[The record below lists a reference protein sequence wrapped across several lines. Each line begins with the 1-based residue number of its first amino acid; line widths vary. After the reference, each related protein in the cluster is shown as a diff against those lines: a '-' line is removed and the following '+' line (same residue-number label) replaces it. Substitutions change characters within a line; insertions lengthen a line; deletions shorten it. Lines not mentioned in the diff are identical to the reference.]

1 MHKDIVYRKTSCN
14 NVVIL
19 PDMADLIL
27 NLSYSLDDIKTAA
40 DKFWAIC
47 KNYKVLAFSG
57 ELGAGKTTFI
67 HALCEQL
74 DVQDNVSSPTFAL
87 VNEYHYKDAQQG
99 TEETIYHMDWYRLK
113 STEEAINA
121 GMEDNLAQGDVHCF
135 VEWPEKAPELLQKPY
150 LWISIAAKSET
161 GREMRVYIHE

>member
-1 MHKDIVYRKTSCN
+1 
-14 NVVIL
+14 
-19 PDMADLIL
+19 MADLIL
-27 NLSYSLDDIKTAA
+27 NLSYSLEDIKTAA

-74 DVQDNVSSPTFAL
+74 GVQDNVSSPTFAL
-87 VNEYHYKDAQQG
+87 VNEYHYTDARQG

-135 VEWPEKAPELLQKPY
+135 VEWPEKATELLPTPY
-150 LWISIAAKSET
+150 LWISINTKNET